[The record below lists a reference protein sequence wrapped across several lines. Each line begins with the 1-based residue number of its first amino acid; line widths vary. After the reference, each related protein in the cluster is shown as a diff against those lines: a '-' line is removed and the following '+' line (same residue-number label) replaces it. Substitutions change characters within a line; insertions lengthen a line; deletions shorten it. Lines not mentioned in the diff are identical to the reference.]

1 MTQIK
6 SNISEYVDEC
16 YDYGDYGDSDYH
28 DNHDDHD
35 DHDQGKARQRRG
47 FLRVLSEQRTPYVG
61 SLLGQ
66 LLMMHRHCDDD
77 DDNGA
82 GDDGDD
88 YNHDDFDV
96 MIFNMIKS

>member
-1 MTQIK
+1 MFPQIEI
-6 SNISEYVDEC
+6 NTSEFLDEC
-16 YDYGDYGDSDYH
+16 NDYDNCGANNDDK

-77 DDNGA
+77 DDNGG
-82 GDDGDD
+82 GD
-88 YNHDDFDV
+88 NHDDFDV

>member
-16 YDYGDYGDSDYH
+16 NDYYNYGDSDNNDDK
-28 DNHDDHD
+28 DNNDDHD

-66 LLMMHRHCDDD
+66 LLMMHRHCDEDDDHGDD
-77 DDNGA
+77 DD
-82 GDDGDD
+82 
-88 YNHDDFDV
+88 DDFDV